1 MVYLSMNPSVALCAC
16 LLILSAGLAGASARK
31 VAGAAVQCGVV
42 GEAEFCERTSCYIV
56 QVNDTCGD
64 GLLVE
69 APAPACDQAYY
80 ASFVASFGDALFVL
94 YESPEREANG
104 YESMRDALEWFG
116 SVKSLTDCVV
126 QNSTAYTEVGKADK
140 SGGSGG
146 DDDTY
151 LKVILIIIVIAV
163 GLALVVAIG
172 LIVAIAAAL
181 AVRKWRKA
189 TSVTI

>member
-1 MVYLSMNPSVALCAC
+1 MAPTVPSVVLCAC
-16 LLILSAGLAGASARK
+16 LLILSAALAGVSARK
-31 VAGAAVQCGVV
+31 VTGSAVQCGVV

-56 QVNDTCGD
+56 QINDTCG
-64 GLLVE
+64 GGSFVE

-80 ASFVASFGDALFVL
+80 ASFVASFGDSLFVL

-104 YESMRDALEWFG
+104 YASMRDALDWVG

-126 QNSTAYTEVGKADK
+126 SNSTAYTTVSKA
-140 SGGSGG
+140 SGGGGSG

-151 LKVILIIIVIAV
+151 VKVILIIVVIAV
-163 GLALVVAIG
+163 GLALAVAIC
-172 LIVAIAAAL
+172 LIVAIAVAL

-189 TSVTI
+189 ADVTI